1 MFQMSFGASR
11 ATRLLVAVGVVW
23 LGLALSAQAAH
34 ATYSKI
40 QIVKI
45 NQGGDANDVFTFD
58 TGLTPSPSP
67 AYFTLKGGQASSVFS
82 VECNASST
90 CTSRWGSLTQTITER
105 PATGYTLT
113 GVVCRSTT
121 GSDTWGAAPG
131 PATPIDADTTF
142 DPATRKITF
151 KLDWWEQIKCEVTNT
166 RDTGTIKV
174 TKKVVA
180 PAGDTG
186 KFNLLVDAAAK
197 ASDIG
202 DGGTTGAQSVTTGN
216 HSVGETAGTGTSLA
230 DYAASTSCID
240 KAHPA
245 TPADTD
251 GNVAVGKGDQ
261 WECVITNTRKTAT
274 IKVTKVLA
282 PATDTGV
289 FNLLVDGQ
297 AKATNVGNGGTTGV
311 QTVLPGTHTV
321 GESAGTASDLANYD
335 STTSCVDKAHA
346 AKPAD
351 TDGSVQVAAGDQWE
365 CVITN
370 TRKSSPPPPPP
381 SDEPPTSQPQA
392 EPVVSPQIAVSP
404 SRVRPG
410 SARLSGPSGCPTTS
424 AVAATVSGRR
434 IVKVTFYVD
443 GRKVKTLSKANRNGQ
458 WVLPMNVKRFAFGT
472 HRVRVT
478 VQFATSSQTKTKTLR
493 LSFSRGHPAVVTPK
507 FTG

>member
-1 MFQMSFGASR
+1 MFQMSFSASR
-11 ATRLLVAVGVVW
+11 ATRLLVAAAVAC

-45 NQGGDANDVFTFD
+45 NQGGNANDVFTFD

-67 AYFTLKGGQASSVFS
+67 SSFTLKGGQASSVFS
-82 VECNASST
+82 VECNASSA
-90 CTSRWGSLTQTITER
+90 CTSHWGTLTQTVTER
-105 PATGYTLT
+105 PAPGYTLT

-121 GSDTWGAAPG
+121 GSGTWGAAPG
-131 PATPIDADTTF
+131 PTTPIDKDTTF

-186 KFNLLVDAAAK
+186 KFNLLIDGAAK
-197 ASDIG
+197 ASNVG
-202 DGGTTGAQSVTTGN
+202 DGGTTGVQSVTTGT
-216 HSVGETAGTGTSLA
+216 HTVGETAGTGTSLA
-230 DYAASTSCID
+230 NYAASTSCVD

-251 GNVAVGKGDQ
+251 GSVAVAKGDQ
-261 WECVITNTRKTAT
+261 WECVITNTRAVGT
-274 IKVTKVLA
+274 IKVTKALA
-282 PATDTGV
+282 PATDAGK
-289 FNLLVDGQ
+289 FNLLIDGQ
-297 AKATNVGNGGTTGV
+297 AKATDVGDGGTTGV
-311 QTVLPGTHTV
+311 QTVLPGAHTV
-321 GESAGTASDLANYD
+321 GEAAGTATDLANYD
-335 STTSCVDKAHA
+335 ATLSCTDTAHTNE
-346 AKPAD
+346 PAD
-351 TDGSVQVAAGDQWE
+351 TDGSVQVDAGDAWE
-365 CVITN
+365 CVIVN
-370 TRKSSPPPPPP
+370 SRKSSPPPPG
-381 SDEPPTSQPQA
+381 DEPPTSQPPVQA
-392 EPVVSPQIAVSP
+392 VSPQIAVSP
-404 SRVRPG
+404 VRVRPG
-410 SARLSGPSGCPTTS
+410 SARLSGPKGCPTTS
-424 AVAATVSGRR
+424 AVAASVSGRR

-443 GRKVKTLSKANRNGQ
+443 GKKVKTLTKANRNGR

-478 VQFATSSQTKTKTLR
+478 VQFAKSSQTKAKTLR
-493 LSFSRGHPAVVTPK
+493 LSFNRCHSAVVTPK